1 VASDHYHKAITI
13 KSPEEI
19 ELMFQANQI
28 VAGVLCLLE
37 SKISEGISTFELDRL
52 AEEYCYG
59 HDALPAFKGYKGFPA
74 SLCAS
79 VNEEVVHGIPSK
91 KKILRCGDIISL
103 DFGTR
108 FKGFYGDAAI
118 TVAVGPIDNRVA
130 QLVEVTK
137 TALDKGIE
145 QAKVGNRISDVSQA
159 IQQYTEEHGF
169 SVVRQFVG
177 HGIGSS
183 LHEPPEIPNYVQ
195 RQASP
200 RILEGMVL
208 AIEPMVNFG
217 VSKVKVMNDQW
228 TVVTADRKPSA
239 HFEHSVAI
247 TSHGP
252 RILSERIS
260 LC

>member
-1 VASDHYHKAITI
+1 VKNGHYDKAITI

-28 VAGVLCLLE
+28 VSGVLRLLKSE
-37 SKISEGISTFELDRL
+37 ISDGISTFQLDRW
-52 AEEYCYG
+52 AEEYCCD
-59 HDALPAFKGYKGFPA
+59 HDAKPAFKGYKGFPA

-91 KKILRCGDIISL
+91 KKILRHGDIISL
-103 DFGTR
+103 DFGTLY
-108 FKGFYGDAAI
+108 KGFYGDAAI
-118 TVAVGPIDNRVA
+118 TVAVGLIEPRVA
-130 QLVEVTK
+130 QLIEVTK
-137 TALDKGIE
+137 TALGKGIE
-145 QAKVGNRISDVSQA
+145 QATIGNRISDVSHA
-159 IQQYTEEHGF
+159 IQMYTEEHGF
-169 SVVRQFVG
+169 SIVRQFVG
-177 HGIGSS
+177 HGIGAN

-208 AIEPMVNFG
+208 AIEPMVNLG
-217 VSKVKVMNDQW
+217 VAKVNVLNDQW

-247 TSHGP
+247 TTQGP
-252 RILSERIS
+252 RILSKWAS
-260 LC
+260 CF